1 MSAKYHS
8 AHDASSPT
16 RSSLLGAWDA
26 SRMKSLKSLSDKEL
40 IGRLRQL
47 IRKER
52 ALTLEIL
59 PHPAC
64 VGHAIISCVSE
75 SRS

>member
-1 MSAKYHS
+1 MSAEYHS
-8 AHDASSPT
+8 AQDASSM
-16 RSSLLGAWDA
+16 RSL
-26 SRMKSLKSLSDKEL
+26 RSLSDNEL

-64 VGHAIISCVSE
+64 AGHAIIFCVSGG
-75 SRS
+75 RS

>member
-1 MSAKYHS
+1 
-8 AHDASSPT
+8 
-16 RSSLLGAWDA
+16 
-26 SRMKSLKSLSDKEL
+26 MKSLKSLSDKEL
-40 IGRLRQL
+40 IGRFRQL

-64 VGHAIISCVSE
+64 AGHAIIFCVSGG
-75 SRS
+75 RS